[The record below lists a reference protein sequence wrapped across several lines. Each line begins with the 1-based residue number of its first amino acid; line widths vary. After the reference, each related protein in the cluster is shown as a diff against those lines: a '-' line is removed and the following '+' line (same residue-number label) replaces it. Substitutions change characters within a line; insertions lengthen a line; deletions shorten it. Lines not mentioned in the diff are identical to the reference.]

1 MSKYLFIYFYFHLF
15 VDLFVYS
22 FTHFFV
28 YCKIKFFF
36 IFKFYLISLNFIEPP
51 PKFFISVN
59 KAKTENSHFAEH
71 NFVDDSEVWIEN
83 NKKNSFTVN
92 IEKNSQKN
100 SIKFPDGKNRV
111 RVLPSSCPDDSSS
124 KRVRSSD

>member
-1 MSKYLFIYFYFHLF
+1 M
-15 VDLFVYS
+15 
-22 FTHFFV
+22 
-28 YCKIKFFF
+28 
-36 IFKFYLISLNFIEPP
+36 
-51 PKFFISVN
+51 N

-83 NKKNSFTVN
+83 NKKSSLTVN
-92 IEKNSQKN
+92 IEKNSLTVK
-100 SIKFPDGKNRV
+100 KFPDGKNRV